1 MIWNVY
7 MRDMN
12 SHLITVWNIFNHSSF
27 RGSVIRL
34 KKKRLPKEEFAK
46 RLEREVLYYFWSKF
60 EYEIVLTSFP
70 PYIDKKE
77 LDRLNSEYENFNT
90 MYGHYP
96 LRIDVCPET
105 YEKIDIY
112 GQVRLNWDAFVN
124 YVWRVKI

>member
-7 MRDMN
+7 YRDMN
-12 SHLITVWNIFNHSSF
+12 SRQIKVWNIFDHSSF
-27 RGSVIRL
+27 REEVINL
-34 KKKRLPKEEFAK
+34 KKKKLPKEEFTK
-46 RLEREVLYYFWSKF
+46 KLERKVLYHFWSKY
-60 EYEIVLTSFP
+60 EYEVVVTSFP

-112 GQVRLNWDAFVN
+112 QQVHLNWDVFVN
-124 YVWRVKI
+124 YVWRAKI

>member
-7 MRDMN
+7 YRDIN
-12 SHLITVWNIFNHSSF
+12 TRQIKVWNIFNHSSF
-27 RGSVIRL
+27 REEVINL
-34 KKKRLPKEEFAK
+34 KKKKLQKWEFAK
-46 RLEREVLYYFWSKF
+46 RLERKVLYYFWSKF
-60 EYEIVLTSFP
+60 EWEIVLTSFP

-112 GQVRLNWDAFVN
+112 EQVHLNWDVFVN
-124 YVWRVKI
+124 YVWRAKI

>member
-7 MRDMN
+7 YRDIN
-12 SHLITVWNIFNHSSF
+12 SREIKVFNIFNHSYF
-27 RGSVIRL
+27 REAITRL
-34 KKKRLPKEEFAK
+34 KKKKLPKEEFTK
-46 RLEREVLYYFWSKF
+46 KLEREVRYYFWSKC
-60 EYEIVLTSFP
+60 EYEVVLTSFP

-112 GQVRLNWDAFVN
+112 QQLHLNWDVFVN
-124 YVWRVKI
+124 YVWRAK

>member
-7 MRDMN
+7 YRDIN
-12 SHLITVWNIFNHSSF
+12 TRQIKIWNIFNHSSF
-27 RGSVIRL
+27 REEVINL
-34 KKKRLPKEEFAK
+34 KKKKLPKWEFAK
-46 RLEREVLYYFWSKF
+46 RLERKVLYYFGSKY
-60 EYEIVLTSFP
+60 EYEVVVTSFP

-105 YEKIDIY
+105 YKKIDIDQ
-112 GQVRLNWDAFVN
+112 QVHLNWDVFVD
-124 YVWRVKI
+124 YVWRAKI